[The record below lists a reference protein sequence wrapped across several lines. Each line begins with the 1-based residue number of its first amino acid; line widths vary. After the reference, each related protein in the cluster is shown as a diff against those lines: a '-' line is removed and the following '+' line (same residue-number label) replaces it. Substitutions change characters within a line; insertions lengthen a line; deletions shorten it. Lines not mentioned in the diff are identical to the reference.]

1 MINMNII
8 FYGPVGGKSK
18 KIIGGG
24 ESGNRK
30 TISILKKNGFL
41 IDVIEKPYPQKIP
54 VIRGMIYPFQL
65 LNTYFLFVLKLLV
78 SPKPTFHLSG
88 FYGHLIYIEY
98 LFITTAK
105 LLNIRSTYEI
115 RAGGAIEIY
124 NDSSFLYKFFFRKTL
139 QSASFILCQG
149 ADYLPFIKKIA
160 NVDGLYYP
168 NFILD
173 ELLSSHNDTTFR
185 CSSNTI
191 EMVYF
196 GRIVKSK
203 NIEFIIEI
211 CKFLKDKDFKCEIIG
226 GGDDTYINSLIQL
239 SKDYGIYDKIIIT
252 PPINSIELNEKLKH
266 KHFFLFPSKEKREGH
281 SNSLTEAMSVGV
293 VPIVSTAGFNASIV
307 NQPNLVIKDFNP
319 KLYAECIKSIW
330 DLKNWERYSSECYLR
345 VRNDF
350 SENAVKATLKSIHS
364 R

>member
-1 MINMNII
+1 MKII
-8 FYGPVGGKSK
+8 FYGPIGGKSE

-30 TISILKKNGFL
+30 TISILKKNGFSV
-41 IDVIEKPYPQKIP
+41 DVIEKPYPKKIP
-54 VIRGMIYPFQL
+54 VIRGLIYPFQL

-124 NDSSFLYKFFFRKTL
+124 NEGPLLYKFFFRKVL
-139 QSASFILCQG
+139 QNVNFVLCQG

-160 NVDGLYYP
+160 NVEGLYYP
-168 NFILD
+168 NFVLD
-173 ELLSSHNDTTFR
+173 ELLSSHNNTSLRD
-185 CSSNTI
+185 SSETI
-191 EMVYF
+191 EIVYF

-203 NIEFIIEI
+203 NIEFILEI
-211 CKFLKDKDFKCEIIG
+211 CSYLKDKKFKCEIIG
-226 GGDDTYINSLIQL
+226 GGDNDYINSLIQL
-239 SKDYGIYDKIIIT
+239 SKDYGIYDKLIIT
-252 PPINSIELNEKLKH
+252 PPINAIELNTKLKN

-307 NQPNLVIKDFNP
+307 NQPNLVIEDFNP
-319 KLYAECIKSIW
+319 ELYAKCVKSIW
-330 DLKNWERYSSECYLR
+330 DSKKWKFYSSECYSR
-345 VRNDF
+345 VKSSF
-350 SENAVKATLKSIHS
+350 SENAVNNTLKSIYS